1 MNLRK
6 AGGWRGLERGLYP
19 SEDEDEGSR
28 WWRRGSLGQQFAF
41 RWRIEIH
48 RVSNR

>member
-1 MNLRK
+1 MGGGDWREDRIPLRMRMRK
-6 AGGWRGLERGLYP
+6 ADGGGGAL
-19 SEDEDEGSR
+19 S
-28 WWRRGSLGQQFAF
+28 GQQFAF